1 MRPLQ
6 VGDVVVYTVDF
17 LLCTGG
23 ALSPMAHDR
32 GPIESIQRVG
42 EKDYASVRFIAWE
55 EPRRVLLDNLA
66 RPGTLAAV
74 EPITQKPLSTRPKPN
89 RKKPP

>member
-6 VGDVVVYTVDF
+6 VGDMVVYTVDF

-23 ALSPMAHDR
+23 PLSLFARDR
-32 GPIESIQRVG
+32 GPIEAIERIG
-42 EKDYASVRFIAWE
+42 ERDYASVRFIAWE
-55 EPRRVLLDNLA
+55 EPRRVLANNLA

-74 EPITQKPLSTRPKPN
+74 EPITQKPLSMRPKPN
-89 RKKPP
+89 RKRSP